1 MSERTEWDDTVDKA
15 IERLID
21 DETEGFVLTAIEDD
35 DLHLVKATDDLD
47 GDLLSIYVM
56 VEEIRMMAA
65 EAGEEM
71 SPMDVVMAAGAAAE
85 RRGYLDGEMTLY
97 DRDGE
102 PMD

>member
-35 DLHLVKATDDLD
+35 DLHLVKATDDID

-71 SPMDVVMAAGAAAE
+71 SPMDVVMAAGAVAE

-97 DRDGE
+97 DGE
-102 PMD
+102 PED